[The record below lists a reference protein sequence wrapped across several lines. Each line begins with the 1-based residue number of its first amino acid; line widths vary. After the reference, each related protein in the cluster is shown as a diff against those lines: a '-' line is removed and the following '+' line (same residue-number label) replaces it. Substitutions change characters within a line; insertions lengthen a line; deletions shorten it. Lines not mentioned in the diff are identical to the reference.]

1 MLTAQ
6 RCTTLEEF
14 LRLPEREP
22 PLEFEDGEVKRK
34 VSPKQRHSRLQ
45 AQLLR
50 LIDRLGT
57 PALDALPELRVT
69 FAGQSLVPDLAVFLR
84 ERVPVDEHG
93 ELEDDVFVPPD
104 LVVEIV
110 SPRQVV
116 TTLVRRCVWYV
127 DHGVRA
133 ALLVDPSD
141 RSIILFRPDA
151 ATQTLRGDAV
161 VDLSDLAPELRFSA
175 SELFAALRVR

>member
-1 MLTAQ
+1 M
-6 RCTTLEEF
+6 
-14 LRLPEREP
+14 
-22 PLEFEDGEVKRK
+22 
-34 VSPKQRHSRLQ
+34 
-45 AQLLR
+45 
-50 LIDRLGT
+50 
-57 PALDALPELRVT
+57 
-69 FAGQSLVPDLAVFLR
+69 
-84 ERVPVDEHG
+84 
-93 ELEDDVFVPPD
+93 
-104 LVVEIV
+104 
-110 SPRQVV
+110 
-116 TTLVRRCVWYV
+116 WYV